1 MPQLGTYTVITSLAA
16 DDQLLVQ
23 QNSSGAARLISAE
36 DAGESLK
43 ALTPVEKGVTT
54 LSSNTTL
61 SDEDV
66 VVGNSGGGITLTLPD
81 AATSEGKRYYISNRG
96 AGSVT
101 IEADVGDTINGDA
114 SVVLAQYEGCV
125 VISVGNGLWQTYGA
139 A

>member
-1 MPQLGTYTVITSLAA
+1 MPQLGTYPVITTLAA
-16 DDQLLVQ
+16 NDQIPIQ
-23 QNSSGAARLISAE
+23 QEASGALKLIEAE
-36 DAGESLK
+36 DLATEVK
-43 ALTPVEKGVTT
+43 ALAPVEREVTT

-61 SDEDV
+61 STQDV

-81 AATSEGKRYYISNRG
+81 AATNEGKRYYISNRG
-96 AGSVT
+96 AGAVT
-101 IEADVGDTINGDA
+101 VEADSGDTINGDA